1 MLSLLKEILSS
12 LKTCLTLW
20 RGILWRVA
28 RRPSGFGVLRQI
40 REITQMAQSV
50 FVYELKLLTPPADV
64 ASQRLSVTVGD
75 AEPVVQTVD
84 RETTSINFEAG
95 PAGARVK
102 LSLDYLDAA
111 GNDSENL
118 ELEFDVEDKIAPAA
132 PAGFGEITQV
142 DEKVVE

>member
-1 MLSLLKEILSS
+1 
-12 LKTCLTLW
+12 
-20 RGILWRVA
+20 
-28 RRPSGFGVLRQI
+28 
-40 REITQMAQSV
+40 MAQSV

-132 PAGFGEITQV
+132 PAGFGEINQV